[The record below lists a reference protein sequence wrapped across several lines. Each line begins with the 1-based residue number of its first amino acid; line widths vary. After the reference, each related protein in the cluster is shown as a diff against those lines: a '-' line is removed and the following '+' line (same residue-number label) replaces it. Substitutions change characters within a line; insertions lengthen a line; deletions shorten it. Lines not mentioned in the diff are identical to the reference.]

1 MRLFFSDIMAG
12 RPSSFSQEIAEA
24 ICERLASGESLNSMC
39 KDDNLPSIT
48 TVMNWLAKGEN
59 SNDLVYKEFLANYV
73 RAREAQA
80 DVIFDEC
87 LDIIDAAGVENIS
100 VAKERVNTRMRMAG
114 KLKPKKYGDRQILA
128 GDAENPVAMTFTLD
142 LGGSADESD

>member
-59 SNDLVYKEFLANYV
+59 SNDLVKRIRN
-73 RAREAQA
+73 
-80 DVIFDEC
+80 C
-87 LDIIDAAGVENIS
+87 G
-100 VAKERVNTRMRMAG
+100 
-114 KLKPKKYGDRQILA
+114 
-128 GDAENPVAMTFTLD
+128 
-142 LGGSADESD
+142 